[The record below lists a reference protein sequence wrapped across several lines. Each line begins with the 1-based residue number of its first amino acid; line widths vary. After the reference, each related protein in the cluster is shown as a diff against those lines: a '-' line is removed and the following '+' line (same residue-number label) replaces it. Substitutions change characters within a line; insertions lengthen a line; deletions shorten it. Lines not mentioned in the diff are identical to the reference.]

1 MDKQLQGNLKRA
13 PVPHPTDACAER
25 HSRAVLVASG
35 PSSAGGAVRSGWKR
49 YARGEDGRGRGRRID
64 AARARAGD
72 GGSRAGSREKLLATR
87 RWIKGARRRVELTE
101 SWTRVRGEC
110 GRGGLLA
117 GRNARERVS
126 GGHAWDQGG
135 LIARIARSL

>member
-1 MDKQLQGNLKRA
+1 MDKQSQGNLKRA
-13 PVPHPTDACAER
+13 PVPHPTDARAER

-35 PSSAGGAVRSGWKR
+35 PSSAAGAVRSGWKR

-87 RWIKGARRRVELTE
+87 RWIKPGDALN
-101 SWTRVRGEC
+101 
-110 GRGGLLA
+110 LPKA
-117 GRNARERVS
+117 GRVYAESAV
-126 GGHAWDQGG
+126 AVDC
-135 LIARIARSL
+135 